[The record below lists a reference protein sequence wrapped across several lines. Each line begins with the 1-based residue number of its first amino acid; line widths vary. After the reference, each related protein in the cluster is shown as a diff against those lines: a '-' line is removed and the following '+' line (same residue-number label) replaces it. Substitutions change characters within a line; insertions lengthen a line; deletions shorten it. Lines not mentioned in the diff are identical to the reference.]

1 MKKGNFFN
9 LFILFSLLI
18 VVGFFY
24 KRYNDKLV
32 TEENMDTYE
41 AIRKYLLDDETL
53 GKSKKPILWVHVPYE
68 YNSRNWL
75 SFGSR
80 STFDLNQPYLYL
92 TMRSIIRQCD
102 KSFTICII
110 DDASFKKLMPEW
122 NIDMTII
129 SDPILSNMRMLGLSK
144 LIYIYGG
151 FLCPLSFVCMR
162 DLLGLYMEG
171 TQNNRMFVCEGVNR
185 TSSFTKMDFFPDPSF
200 FGAPKNC
207 EMVRELSH
215 FIETTITTDYTSE
228 SILLGEFAKWCQR
241 RIEKRKINFINGKA
255 IGVKDLDEKQ
265 VVIDDLMSNYYLN
278 LCPRM
283 YGILIPAREILMR
296 QNFQWFAR
304 LSEKQV
310 LKSNTIIGNYIL
322 LSVAP
327 GEPGVIESLE
337 PIENK
342 KITKEFVGFW
352 QTPLIN
358 GLFGLK
364 PNNLGNNMQKVEY
377 MGR

>member
-1 MKKGNFFN
+1 MKKGDISN
-9 LFILFSLLI
+9 LFILFSVLI

-32 TEENMDTYE
+32 KEENMDTYE

-80 STFDLNQPYLYL
+80 NTVDLNQPYLYL

-110 DDASFKKLMPEW
+110 DDASFKKLMPGW
-122 NIDMTII
+122 NIDMTVI

-144 LIYIYGG
+144 LMYIYGG
-151 FLCPLSFVCMR
+151 FLCPLSFVCVK

-171 TQNNRMFVCEGVNR
+171 TRNNKMFVCEGVNR

-207 EMVRELSH
+207 EMVKDLSQ

-228 SILLGEFAKWCQR
+228 SVLLGEFARWCQR
-241 RIEKRKINFINGKA
+241 RIEKGKINFINVKA
-255 IGVKDLDEKQ
+255 TGVKDLEEKQ

-278 LCPRM
+278 LCPKM